1 MSSWFIIVM
10 LRSSPNLV
18 QAKMIAKCD
27 KIIAHGVNVFVNRQ
41 LVYNLPEQYLADH
54 GVMVIEHADFDG
66 IERIARVTGTV
77 FLASSLASRYLPLH
91 RW

>member
-1 MSSWFIIVM
+1 
-10 LRSSPNLV
+10 
-18 QAKMIAKCD
+18 MIAKCD

-66 IERIARVTGTV
+66 IERIARVTGRLFPLPHT
-77 FLASSLASRYLPLH
+77 LLLLSPLSLTYQQS
-91 RW
+91 

>member
-1 MSSWFIIVM
+1 
-10 LRSSPNLV
+10 
-18 QAKMIAKCD
+18 MIAKCD
-27 KIIAHGVNVFVNRQ
+27 KIIKHGVNVFVNRQ

-66 IERIARVTGTV
+66 IERISRVTGTIV
-77 FLASSLASRYLPLH
+77 TLLLSAISCLNPF